1 VAVVGAVIAV
11 VVKDEVAAS
20 PLDHG
25 ELLKAHHQPVDP
37 EGETLQTQ
45 VLVHFMM
52 RLDVEGPANIFKL
65 SEGALDQVD
74 GKLGVVEERFLV
86 SS

>member
-1 VAVVGAVIAV
+1 
-11 VVKDEVAAS
+11 
-20 PLDHG
+20 
-25 ELLKAHHQPVDP
+25 
-37 EGETLQTQ
+37 
-45 VLVHFMM
+45 MM